1 MHFTAMP
8 FRVLLMPPPTPSPP
22 SKKILLTFNCA
33 DTITTVNIQN
43 FSN

>member
-8 FRVLLMPPPTPSPP
+8 LQSIINAATHPPP
-22 SKKILLTFNCA
+22 KKILLTFNCA